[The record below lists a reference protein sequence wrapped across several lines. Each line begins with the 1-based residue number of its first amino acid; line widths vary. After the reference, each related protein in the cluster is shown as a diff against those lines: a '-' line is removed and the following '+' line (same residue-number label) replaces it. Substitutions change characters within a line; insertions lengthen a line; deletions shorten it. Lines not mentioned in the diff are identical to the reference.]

1 MMDAQNPETTAEPA
15 ERRELSAE
23 QMDAVSGGTCSF
35 TRAIAAALNG
45 GRLMKTWVSMGC
57 PK

>member
-1 MMDAQNPETTAEPA
+1 MDAQNLETTAEPA
-15 ERRELSAE
+15 ERCELSAE
-23 QMDAVSGGTCSF
+23 DMDAVSGGTCSF

-45 GRLMKTWVSMGC
+45 GRLLKTRVSMGC